1 MRSRN
6 AAGNRPICRWCDW
19 SRGASVGG
27 SDAIPLTALLSV
39 SSGFMMIT
47 LPGSVDVWSGS
58 SEESFVCSNG
68 LCITL
73 SSICDG
79 QEDCSDGSDE
89 KLELCDRFIFEKYNT
104 KGCGRAFPLE
114 SEVIVDAETG
124 IIAAAPWNV
133 GIYRLNKDHVNYDLI
148 CGGSIIAPNLVITAA
163 HCFWERELLS
173 NIISINDDSYKVA
186 VSKYYRNFTIVDN
199 EFTQIMN
206 VEIIY
211 INEYYNGVSDLHD
224 HDIAVIVLS
233 NRVSLSNGV
242 GTICVDWNC
251 KYNVSTG
258 DVGVIVGWGTKEE
271 NISPELLIGYDVYI
285 IDKMCQV
292 LKYGSWENVQENF
305 ITDNKFCSN
314 SYDEKPSV
322 NFSGAGLTFYHSNNM
337 YLTGVTSVMDS
348 NPNKSLLKDLP
359 TIFTNVYRYVKWI
372 RKVYD
377 KYSSNDITFCIL
389 PTIEGVIH
397 SYEGSNETIAKGT
410 IIDQNRTIIE
420 NCDVGYYK
428 AYPNAFKLCQKNG
441 KWITSSEKL
450 CFKMCPPLLSDSLD
464 FECSLNGKFANC
476 SNLSIPETKAIQSC
490 KPTHILPNGHEE
502 TATELLCQSNG
513 TWSNQLYECTPYCGR
528 VYSDSHLLIANGKKA
543 LVGAAP
549 WNVGIYRLNKDKINY
564 DLICGG
570 SIIAP
575 NLVISAAHCFWYKG
589 ILSNNVLINN
599 DSYKVAVGK
608 YDINFTI
615 VDNDFTQIIN
625 VATVY
630 LHEDYNGA
638 RDLHANDIAVIVL
651 LNKLSFSSVVAPVCV
666 DWNSIYNVLNGVE
679 GKIVGWGSTEKGTS
693 SPVLL
698 ETYLPYIDR
707 KSCLDV
713 LKNGQFYWF
722 VTADKFCAGFPLGT
736 EIVCDTKLEKL
747 QAESSCSESS
757 EESFVCSNG
766 LCITLSSICDGQVD
780 CLDGSDEKIELC
792 DRFIFE
798 KYNIEGCG
806 RVYITDPP
814 ALTDDAKKAIIGTAP
829 WNVGI
834 YRLNKDK
841 MNYDLICGGSII
853 APNLIISAAH
863 CFWERQLLSN
873 IISINN
879 ASYKVAVSKY
889 DKNFTIVDNEFTQI
903 MNVDIIYLNE
913 YYDGVSDL
921 HDHDIA
927 VIVLSNKVSFSSGVT
942 PVCVDWN
949 RIYNVST
956 GVHGKVVGWET
967 TKEDTYSP
975 VLLESYEP
983 YMDRDYC
990 RSIKYL
996 KWENITENFITDN
1009 KFCAYNFGRRVV
1021 NFRGAGFTFEH
1032 SNYFYLTGVTSVM
1045 DSNPNKSLLKDLPT
1059 IFTNVYRYIKWI
1071 RKVYDKYRSNDNKFC
1086 ILPTVDG
1093 VLYSYDGSNETIT
1106 NGTIIIQNR
1115 IINENCDVGYYK
1127 AYPNAFKFCLKNGKW
1142 LTSSEKLCFK
1152 MCPPLLSD
1160 SLDFECSLNGKF
1172 ANCSNPSI
1180 PETKAIQS
1188 CKPTHILPNGHE
1200 ETATELLCQS
1210 NGTWSNQ
1217 LYECTPYCGRVY
1229 SNSHLLM
1236 ANGKKALFGTAPWN
1250 VGIYQLNK
1258 DKMNYDLICGGS
1270 IIAPNL
1276 VISAAHCF
1284 WYKGILSNN
1293 ISINRDSYKVA
1304 VGKYDINFTIVDN
1317 DFTQIINVATVYLHE
1332 DYNGARD
1339 LHANDIAV
1347 IVLSNRLSFSS
1358 VVAPVCV
1365 DWNSIYNVL
1374 NGVEG
1379 KVFHLYLNLKLSLQ
1393 LF

>member
-1 MRSRN
+1 MEVTYSWWIYSCLIF
-6 AAGNRPICRWCDW
+6 GTGIIVCDTKLEKLQ
-19 SRGASVGG
+19 AE
-27 SDAIPLTALLSV
+27 
-39 SSGFMMIT
+39 SSC
-47 LPGSVDVWSGS
+47 SES

-79 QEDCSDGSDE
+79 QEDCPDGSDE

-114 SEVIVDAETG
+114 SDVIVDAETG

-148 CGGSIIAPNLVITAA
+148 CGGSIIAPNLVISAA

-173 NIISINDDSYKVA
+173 NIIPINDDSYKVA

-199 EFTQIMN
+199 EFTQIIN

-233 NRVSLSNGV
+233 NKVSLNNGV

-292 LKYGSWENVQENF
+292 LKYGSWENVPENF

-389 PTIEGVIH
+389 PTVEGVIY

-420 NCDVGYYK
+420 NCDIGYYK

-476 SNLSIPETKAIQSC
+476 SKLSIPETKAIQSCKPTHILSNGQEETATELLCQSNGTWSNQLYECTPSCGSVFTNSHPLSNINAKIALFGTAPWNVGIYRLNEDNINYDLICGGSIISPNLVVTAAHCFWYSGILSNNISINDDSYKVAISKYDRNFTIDDNNFTQIINVEIIYLNEYYNGVSDLHNHDIAVIVLSNRVSLSSGVAFVCVDWNAKYNVLDEDKGKVVGWGGIDENTRSNVLIEASLPYINQNVCQHFYTDRFKTFVAPDKFCSGSTLEQKPTVDFSGAGITFVHSNYFYLTGVTSVKYPNINSSVIVFTDIYHHVKWIRKIYDKYRSNDITFCILPTVEGVIYSYEGSNETIANGTIINHNRTIIENCDIGYYKAYPNAFKLCQKNGKWITSSEKLCFKMCPPLLSDSLDFECSLNGKFANCSKLSIHETKAIQSC
-490 KPTHILPNGHEE
+490 KPTHILPNGHED
-502 TATELLCQSNG
+502 TATELLCQPNG
-513 TWSNQLYECTPYCGR
+513 IWNNQLYECTPYCGR

-651 LNKLSFSSVVAPVCV
+651 SNRLSFSSVVAPVCV

-693 SPVLL
+693 SLVLL
-698 ETYLPYIDR
+698 EKYLPYIDR

-722 VTADKFCAGFPLGT
+722 VTADKFCAGFPLVSGREMGEGDSGEGLT
-736 EIVCDTKLEKL
+736 FIH
-747 QAESSCSESS
+747 SE
-757 EESFVCSNG
+757 F
-766 LCITLSSICDGQVD
+766 
-780 CLDGSDEKIELC
+780 
-792 DRFIFE
+792 
-798 KYNIEGCG
+798 Y
-806 RVYITDPP
+806 
-814 ALTDDAKKAIIGTAP
+814 
-829 WNVGI
+829 
-834 YRLNKDK
+834 
-841 MNYDLICGGSII
+841 
-853 APNLIISAAH
+853 
-863 CFWERQLLSN
+863 
-873 IISINN
+873 
-879 ASYKVAVSKY
+879 
-889 DKNFTIVDNEFTQI
+889 
-903 MNVDIIYLNE
+903 
-913 YYDGVSDL
+913 
-921 HDHDIA
+921 
-927 VIVLSNKVSFSSGVT
+927 
-942 PVCVDWN
+942 
-949 RIYNVST
+949 
-956 GVHGKVVGWET
+956 
-967 TKEDTYSP
+967 
-975 VLLESYEP
+975 
-983 YMDRDYC
+983 
-990 RSIKYL
+990 
-996 KWENITENFITDN
+996 
-1009 KFCAYNFGRRVV
+1009 
-1021 NFRGAGFTFEH
+1021 
-1032 SNYFYLTGVTSVM
+1032 YLTGVLSLKEKS
-1045 DSNPNKSLLKDLPT
+1045 SNNS
-1059 IFTNVYRYIKWI
+1059 IAVFTDIKYHVEWI
-1071 RKVYDKYRSNDNKFC
+1071 RKLFNKY
-1086 ILPTVDG
+1086 
-1093 VLYSYDGSNETIT
+1093 
-1106 NGTIIIQNR
+1106 
-1115 IINENCDVGYYK
+1115 
-1127 AYPNAFKFCLKNGKW
+1127 
-1142 LTSSEKLCFK
+1142 
-1152 MCPPLLSD
+1152 
-1160 SLDFECSLNGKF
+1160 
-1172 ANCSNPSI
+1172 
-1180 PETKAIQS
+1180 
-1188 CKPTHILPNGHE
+1188 
-1200 ETATELLCQS
+1200 
-1210 NGTWSNQ
+1210 
-1217 LYECTPYCGRVY
+1217 
-1229 SNSHLLM
+1229 
-1236 ANGKKALFGTAPWN
+1236 
-1250 VGIYQLNK
+1250 
-1258 DKMNYDLICGGS
+1258 
-1270 IIAPNL
+1270 
-1276 VISAAHCF
+1276 
-1284 WYKGILSNN
+1284 
-1293 ISINRDSYKVA
+1293 
-1304 VGKYDINFTIVDN
+1304 NFV
-1317 DFTQIINVATVYLHE
+1317 
-1332 DYNGARD
+1332 
-1339 LHANDIAV
+1339 
-1347 IVLSNRLSFSS
+1347 
-1358 VVAPVCV
+1358 
-1365 DWNSIYNVL
+1365 
-1374 NGVEG
+1374 
-1379 KVFHLYLNLKLSLQ
+1379 
-1393 LF
+1393 